1 MQMQGKLIG
10 GLIGMLLLDWAG
22 MPLGGLV
29 GFFFGTIIG
38 HLAMDLPRS
47 AARSADDE
55 ARASRRRQGEV
66 IFHVFRMCA
75 KIAKSDGRVNQAEV
89 LLMEKLMAQH
99 FRLSEAGRRQ
109 AIQIW
114 TAAKDS
120 EETFDAFARAFY
132 RDFAR
137 DRYQVMNVMDI
148 LFAVAAADGS
158 LHVRE
163 EALLLRAAGIFQ
175 ISRMHYDRIKGR
187 YFQPPPRETARWSPL
202 DPHYAVLGALPTDS
216 LEEVKRKF
224 RQLAMEWHPDKML
237 AKGASGEAMR
247 HAKEKFQKINEAYER
262 ILEARKGG

>member
-1 MQMQGKLIG
+1 MQAKGKIIG
-10 GLIGMLLLDWAG
+10 GIIGMFLLDRAG

-29 GFFFGTIIG
+29 GFFFGMIAG
-38 HLAMDLPRS
+38 HFLIDLPRV
-47 AARSADDE
+47 AARAAADE
-55 ARASRRRQGEV
+55 ARAHRRRQGVV

-89 LLMEKLMAQH
+89 LLMEKLMVQH
-99 FRLSEAGRRQ
+99 FRLSAAGRQ
-109 AIQIW
+109 EAIQIW
-114 TAAKDS
+114 KAAKDS

-137 DRYQVMNVMDI
+137 DRYQIMNVMDI

-158 LHVRE
+158 LHPRE

-187 YFQPPPRETARWSPL
+187 YFQPPPQKTAHWSPL
-202 DPHYAVLGALPTDS
+202 DPHYAILGASSTDS
-216 LEEVKRKF
+216 LEEIKRKF
-224 RQLAMEWHPDKML
+224 RKLAMEWHPDKML

-247 HAKEKFQKINEAYER
+247 HAKEKFQQINEAYER
-262 ILEARKGG
+262 ILDARKSG